1 MMTCDVCGRP
11 TPYSFCDRRCIRCF
25 LFPNNIRKKDE
36 KETCSKMI
44 SPGSLYLTNGL
55 KIFIFSTS

>member
-1 MMTCDVCGRP
+1 MKSNSSPYRAGRP

-36 KETCSKMI
+36 KDNTQ
-44 SPGSLYLTNGL
+44 
-55 KIFIFSTS
+55 